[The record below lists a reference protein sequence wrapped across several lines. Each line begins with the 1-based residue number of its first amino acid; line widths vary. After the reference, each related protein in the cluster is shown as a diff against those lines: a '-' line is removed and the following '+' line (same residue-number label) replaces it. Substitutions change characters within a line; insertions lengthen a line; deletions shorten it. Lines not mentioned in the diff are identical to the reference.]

1 MRATEVV
8 LQPRQRILIESF
20 KTLASEIGWQVLL
33 TTHSPGFASELPTA
47 SIRFVTRADGCPVV
61 QEGADVFGQVAETLV
76 YLNAPGAV
84 MRCRTCTSV
93 LAVVV
98 SRQEINCV
106 DLSGLA
112 ALQAG

>member
-1 MRATEVV
+1 MTDTLYGPDDSALDGNAIGGLLREVFGTEMTTAEATCGTCG
-8 LQPRQRILIESF
+8 RS
-20 KTLASEIGWQVLL
+20 
-33 TTHSPGFASELPTA
+33 
-47 SIRFVTRADGCPVV
+47 
-61 QEGADVFGQVAETLV
+61 GQVAETLV
-76 YLNAPGAV
+76 YLSAPGAV

-98 SRQEINCV
+98 SRREMNCV